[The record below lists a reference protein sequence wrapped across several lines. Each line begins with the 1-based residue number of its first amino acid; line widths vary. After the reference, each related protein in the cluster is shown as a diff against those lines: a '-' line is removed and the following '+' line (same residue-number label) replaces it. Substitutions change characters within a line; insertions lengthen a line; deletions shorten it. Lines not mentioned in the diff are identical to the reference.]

1 MIMPIQ
7 DDSREKQMID
17 KFNLIVPENRS
28 RADIDAHLEING
40 MDIPFELKS
49 TTNGS
54 IATAR
59 DFGMGHINKWRNIGV
74 HWLFGFYM
82 SKEDDPDYF
91 IYCSPDDM
99 ESWYVSME
107 KYIKPDLVLGQN
119 LPGRVDTGLVHRI
132 LGKKPKYSYQD
143 AYSIMKRQYTEQ
155 QYKSFMDI
163 ENGYTAERMRDI
175 LQDRANYVIARG
187 STLNNP
193 HIPANYFEGM
203 TRITDEPA
211 HNLRI
216 MVHDYLKNNGA
227 IEEAAA

>member
-1 MIMPIQ
+1 
-7 DDSREKQMID
+7 
-17 KFNLIVPENRS
+17 
-28 RADIDAHLEING
+28 
-40 MDIPFELKS
+40 
-49 TTNGS
+49 
-54 IATAR
+54 
-59 DFGMGHINKWRNIGV
+59 
-74 HWLFGFYM
+74 
-82 SKEDDPDYF
+82 
-91 IYCSPDDM
+91 
-99 ESWYVSME
+99 
-107 KYIKPDLVLGQN
+107 
-119 LPGRVDTGLVHRI
+119 
-132 LGKKPKYSYQD
+132 
-143 AYSIMKRQYTEQ
+143 
-155 QYKSFMDI
+155 MDI